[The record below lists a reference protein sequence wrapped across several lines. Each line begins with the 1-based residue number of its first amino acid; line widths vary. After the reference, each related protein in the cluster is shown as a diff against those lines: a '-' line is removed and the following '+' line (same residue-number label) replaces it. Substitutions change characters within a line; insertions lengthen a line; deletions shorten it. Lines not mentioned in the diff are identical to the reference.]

1 MKKQAMPNENKMLN
15 ETLKNESRLTQSAD
29 YEYSKILTT
38 KQHETARNKS
48 NHFASLRVASWFHP
62 LTFEK
67 SRAKLIIGSLAC
79 LLIFSSQ
86 IFAQRTARAAD
97 ALFKEGQTLYGKG
110 DAPSLQ
116 QALNKFDEARQI
128 RIALKDK
135 AGEAVALVFLGRTYA
150 KLGNA
155 DGTVNNYLAAMEIFQ
170 QTRDKTGEAAV
181 LNNLAGFLRDTG
193 KFDEAIEYYE
203 QAIPLLRQHGNK
215 TDVAKA
221 LNGVGQT
228 RLAMGDFQNA
238 VSNLE
243 ESLKIWNTIVKGD
256 DDKIRAIYN
265 LGRAYFRLGNKA
277 ETVKLG
283 NQALTFARQRN
294 NPALEVEVLESLAQV
309 YDETGD
315 TKTAVD
321 YRRKALETYQRA
333 GRGKVSDNSF
343 DTVVNN
349 LADLYYRMGD
359 LATAEKLL
367 TQNIRSGVSG
377 ANYPAQSFILGT
389 LGEVYAA
396 KGEYEKATQHYNK
409 SIELARQAADKNSE
423 AYSLANLG
431 LIYLNQSNVPQAIDN
446 FNRALSFFPA
456 GTNPAIE
463 GKALSGLMLANFFT
477 GNQNAAKQLVQR
489 AENGNLDK
497 GNSTWAI
504 QVLYGIGLTHVQLK
518 QHSQAIQKLEQSLSI
533 AVERG
538 NLVEGVNAV
547 TGLGIAYTQAGNHAK
562 ALEVYDRAAKLWKEL
577 GNKLGE
583 TNTLTGAA
591 WAALNLNQPA
601 QATNYAQQALRIT
614 ETLDN
619 QNFQN
624 FFRVSSF
631 HILGKSAAHS
641 KDSTTAINY
650 YTQALTISE
659 RIGDAAG
666 QKHFL
671 NDIADAY
678 EASGDKKQAK
688 NYRNMAKKIKD

>member
-1 MKKQAMPNENKMLN
+1 MKKQAMPHENKIQNRL
-15 ETLKNESRLTQSAD
+15 LKNESYLTQVAD
-29 YEYSKILTT
+29 YEYLKILTT
-38 KQHETARNKS
+38 KTHETARNKS
-48 NHFASLRVASWFHP
+48 NLFALLRVAWWFHS
-62 LTFEK
+62 LVFEK
-67 SRAKLIIGSLAC
+67 SRAKLVIGSLAC
-79 LLIFSSQ
+79 LLIFSSAV
-86 IFAQRTARAAD
+86 FAQRTARAAD
-97 ALFKEGQTLYGKG
+97 ALFKEGQTLYGRG
-110 DAPSLQ
+110 DAPSLE

-181 LNNLAGFLRDTG
+181 INNLAGFLRDTG
-193 KFDEAIEYYE
+193 KFAEAIEYYE
-203 QAIPLLRQHGNK
+203 QAIPLLRQYGNK

-221 LNGVGQT
+221 LNGIGQT
-228 RLAMGDFQNA
+228 YLATGDFQNA

-265 LGRAYFRLGNKA
+265 LGVAYFRLGNKA
-277 ETVKLG
+277 ETVKYG
-283 NQALTFARQRN
+283 NLALTFARQRN
-294 NPALEVEVLESLAQV
+294 NPALEVEVLENLAQV

-333 GRGKVSDNSF
+333 GRGKVPENSF

-367 TQNIRSGVSG
+367 TQNIRSGASG

-396 KGEYEKATQHYNK
+396 RGEYEKATQHYNK
-409 SIELARQAADKNSE
+409 SIEIARQAGDKNSE

-431 LIYLNQSNVPQAIDN
+431 IIYLNQSNVPQAIDN
-446 FNRALSFFPA
+446 FNRALSFFQA

-463 GKALSGLMLANFFT
+463 GKALSGLMLANFYT

-518 QHSQAIQKLEQSLSI
+518 QHSQAIQKLEQALSI

-538 NLVEGVNAV
+538 NVVEGVNAI
-547 TGLGIAYTQAGNHAK
+547 TGLGIAYMQAENYPK
-562 ALEVYDRAAKLWKEL
+562 AMEFYDRAAKIWKGL

-583 TNTLTGAA
+583 VNSLTGAG
-591 WAALNLNQPA
+591 WAALNLNQTT
-601 QATNYAQQALRIT
+601 QATNYAQQSLQIV
-614 ETLDN
+614 ESLDN
-619 QNFQN
+619 QNFQV
-624 FFRVSSF
+624 FFRIASL
-631 HILGKSAAHS
+631 HILGKSAAKS
-641 KDSTTAINY
+641 KDSATAVNY
-650 YTQALTISE
+650 YTQALTLAE
-659 RIGDAAG
+659 KTGDAAG

-671 NDIADAY
+671 NDIADSY

-688 NYRNMAKKIKD
+688 NYRNMAKKIKN